1 MAVIMVDLDHF
12 KRVNDTYGHPAGDD
26 VLRTLATLLKSCA
39 RESDLIC
46 RYGGEEFVIVMPGM
60 TTQGAWERVDRLR
73 TTLGDTAVVH
83 GDASI
88 HVTLSAGVAVF
99 PEHGTDEL
107 TLF

>member
-1 MAVIMVDLDHF
+1 MRVDL
-12 KRVNDTYGHPAGDD
+12 
-26 VLRTLATLLKSCA
+26 
-39 RESDLIC
+39 
-46 RYGGEEFVIVMPGM
+46 
-60 TTQGAWERVDRLR
+60 LR

-107 TLF
+107 TLLANADHALYQAKHSGRNQITVYQTG